1 MISLHLIDGIFLFFP
16 RFPTLFTDKTYMAQN
31 DEYLLNE
38 EITENK
44 ISEYIIELNNLDPK
58 REEQTRNSL
67 ITVGNRVIR
76 NYDGPQRIDSGR

>member
-1 MISLHLIDGIFLFFP
+1 
-16 RFPTLFTDKTYMAQN
+16 MAQN
-31 DEYLLNE
+31 NEYLLNE